1 MKKILLSLLFLM
13 GWGFPVFA
21 QSHINIELLSATYTT
36 LPAVLFR
43 VWWSSVPSV
52 ANETHNAKVWVWID
66 FLKINADN
74 TTSGNIWTR
83 AEISG
88 TPAVSSSPASTAT
101 LDASTNKGFWLNG
114 ITSSYSATVTVSFS
128 NIPAN
133 NKFNWC
139 AYASDYPP
147 NAGSLSG
154 SIYTLKGSQP
164 FVVNNSVISGNTFT
178 GTIYSLTDATDCS
191 GGVGRDVEHNGG
203 TCAPGL
209 TSVGSYCR
217 DLAADAATVIT
228 CSGTQIEVKKSFAG
242 ISTWSPNT
250 LCPSGWRWPTGAELK
265 CLWSASALPAE
276 NKNAIWSSQNS
287 GYDLYCDGCAISVCY
302 GAFLVSGASGSTSQC
317 CSNAAYCTP
326 GRLSSF
332 HDREL
337 DVLCVRN

>member
-36 LPAVLFR
+36 LPAVQFR

-74 TTSGNIWTR
+74 TTSGNIWTH

-133 NKFNWC
+133 NKFN
-139 AYASDYPP
+139 
-147 NAGSLSG
+147 
-154 SIYTLKGSQP
+154 
-164 FVVNNSVISGNTFT
+164 
-178 GTIYSLTDATDCS
+178 
-191 GGVGRDVEHNGG
+191 
-203 TCAPGL
+203 
-209 TSVGSYCR
+209 
-217 DLAADAATVIT
+217 
-228 CSGTQIEVKKSFAG
+228 
-242 ISTWSPNT
+242 
-250 LCPSGWRWPTGAELK
+250 
-265 CLWSASALPAE
+265 
-276 NKNAIWSSQNS
+276 
-287 GYDLYCDGCAISVCY
+287 
-302 GAFLVSGASGSTSQC
+302 
-317 CSNAAYCTP
+317 
-326 GRLSSF
+326 
-332 HDREL
+332 
-337 DVLCVRN
+337 